1 MSLRPNPPQ
10 GDPQQAAANPA
21 ISAAVSANAGSGKT
35 KTLVDRVAR
44 LLLQGTRPETILC
57 VTFTKAAA
65 SEMQRRLFQ
74 TLGTFAIAR
83 DEVLVEAL
91 SQLEGRPAD
100 TYDEGQLSAAR
111 RLFALALETP
121 GGLKIQTL
129 HGFCE
134 KLLRQFPLEAGV
146 TPGFTVLDDAAE
158 AEVIRRARDQ
168 LAEAAADPAT
178 ALGEAYARLS
188 VKLDYAAFEAL
199 FANGVVL
206 ARPEQVRKIDSIG
219 STVHSVIERVAV
231 MTAEGPRDAW
241 VIATNTYHKTAQ
253 GWRLVAHH
261 ASPGSIEEL
270 QEGAAAPP
278 VLH

>member
-1 MSLRPNPPQ
+1 MARTKLRAATLGGNADDVEAAFYEALQQ
-10 GDPQQAAANPA
+10 GDIEKLMGCWA
-21 ISAAVSANAGSGKT
+21 
-35 KTLVDRVAR
+35 
-44 LLLQGTRPETILC
+44 
-57 VTFTKAAA
+57 
-65 SEMQRRLFQ
+65 
-74 TLGTFAIAR
+74 
-83 DEVLVEAL
+83 DE
-91 SQLEGRPAD
+91 
-100 TYDEGQLSAAR
+100 DEIVCIH
-111 RLFALALETP
+111 P
-121 GGLKIQTL
+121 GGGRL
-129 HGFCE
+129 HGP
-134 KLLRQFPLEAGV
+134 RS
-146 TPGFTVLDDAAE
+146 
-158 AEVIRRARDQ
+158 IR
-168 LAEAAADPAT
+168 
-178 ALGEAYARLS
+178 
-188 VKLDYAAFEAL
+188 AAFEAL